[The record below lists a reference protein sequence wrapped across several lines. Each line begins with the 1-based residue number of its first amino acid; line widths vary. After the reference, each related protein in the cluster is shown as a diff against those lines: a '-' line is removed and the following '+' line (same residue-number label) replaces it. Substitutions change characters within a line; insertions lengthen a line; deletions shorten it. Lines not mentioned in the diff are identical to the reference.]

1 MLHKI
6 WVLFMMLTMADAG
19 VIPDANISIVHHSRE
34 QMEITIDYTKAC
46 YSSINRQS
54 HQVVLTV
61 TCGTSPEHSSTSTTK
76 DKGQPKQPMQNQIV
90 KTAIMKLGAPYQ
102 YAHAGPE
109 SFDCSGFVYYVY
121 GQNGFAIPR
130 TSKAQ
135 SQMPIKLKRSELRK
149 GDILF
154 FDTANRGHV
163 NHSGIYIGK
172 GKFIHASSGKAHR
185 VTVSE
190 LDKGF
195 YKDKFRWGTRVEK

>member
-1 MLHKI
+1 MIQKVWIAL
-6 WVLFMMLTMADAG
+6 
-19 VIPDANISIVHHSRE
+19 VIPSLVVQAGSVVDANISIVHQSSK
-34 QMEITIDYTKAC
+34 QMEIAIDYDSACEVAVDRKSGRVGLKIHCPHKHQATK
-46 YSSINRQS
+46 Q
-54 HQVVLTV
+54 H
-61 TCGTSPEHSSTSTTK
+61 GTKP
-76 DKGQPKQPMQNQIV
+76 PMQNQIV
-90 KTAIMKLGAPYQ
+90 KTAIMKLGAPYK

-121 GQNGFAIPR
+121 GKNGIAIPR

-135 SQMPIKLKRSELRK
+135 SQMPTKLTRSEIQK

-172 GKFIHASSGKAHR
+172 GKFIHASSGKAHS
-185 VTVSE
+185 VVVSE

-195 YKDKFRWGTRVEK
+195 YKDKFRWGTRVGK